1 MKEIVDISTGEI
13 EVGAKGIILRSVA
26 IGSCVVAAA
35 YDSKNNIG
43 AMAHIMLPGRAPEKA
58 QQKTRYAADA
68 IDALVS
74 QMGQLGSKKDDIEV
88 VLVGGGN
95 VLGRENNTI
104 CEDNI
109 ESILELLKKKHLKI
123 KAQAVGG
130 TNRRSVS
137 LDIEQGIVYCAEGNG
152 SEKQL
157 WRAKKS
163 LG

>member
-26 IGSCVVAAA
+26 IGSCVVATA

-88 VLVGGGN
+88 VLAGGGN

-130 TNRRSVS
+130 TDRRSVS

-152 SEKQL
+152 NEKQL
-157 WRAKKS
+157 WRAKKI
-163 LG
+163 

>member
-13 EVGAKGIILRSVA
+13 KVGGKGIMLRSIA
-26 IGSCVVAAA
+26 IGSCIVIAA

-74 QMGQLGSKKDDIEV
+74 QMGQLGSKNKDIEV

-95 VLGRENNTI
+95 IVGRENNTI

-109 ESILELLKKKHLKI
+109 KSILELLKKKHLKI

-130 TNRRSVS
+130 TDRRSVS
-137 LDIEQGIVYCAEGNG
+137 LDIGQGIVYCAEGNG
-152 SEKQL
+152 SETEL
-157 WRAKKS
+157 WRA
-163 LG
+163 